1 MNDISLQLL
10 FNSIFI
16 SIKFVYSF
24 LASFAAASSF
34 AFSSAS
40 IFLKASVILILRIT
54 SCPAGLFK

>member
-1 MNDISLQLL
+1 MIDISPQLL
-10 FNSIFI
+10 FISIFI

-40 IFLKASVILILRIT
+40 IRLKASVILILRIT
-54 SCPAGLFK
+54 S